1 MSNKGP
7 SIFQLKAMNF
17 VHRMIIRL
25 SFGRSGWNAAK
36 MPVIKLTTIGR
47 KSGRPRSVMLT
58 SPYKEDDS
66 LIIVASKGGSDTPPD
81 WLLNLEK
88 EPNVEVSIQG
98 APSTAMR
105 AETLDEN
112 ERNRLWP
119 IITEDYP
126 NYGDY
131 QIKTSRIIPLIFL
144 HPVK

>member
-7 SIFQLKAMNF
+7 STFQLKAMNF
-17 VHRMIIRL
+17 IHRMVIRL
-25 SFGRSGWNAAK
+25 SFGHSGWNAAK

-58 SPYKEDDS
+58 SPYKEDGS
-66 LIIVASKGGSDTPPD
+66 LIIVASKGGSDIPPD

-88 EPNVEVSIQG
+88 EPDVEVSIQG
-98 APSTAMR
+98 SPSMTMR
-105 AETLDEN
+105 AEVVDEN

-119 IITEDYP
+119 VITKDYS

-131 QIKTSRIIPLIFL
+131 QTKTSRVIPLIFL
-144 HPVK
+144 RPVK